1 MYRLCMHTRSLPV
14 RAASGQSLFRKS
26 RDWRHFRWKGPH
38 YFWLHMCRTYF
49 RDFRS
54 GQLPV
59 TWLTSLPV
67 MHNGPIP
74 IDPPQIRLELFPYT
88 THVYVVIH
96 FCDHMWSFKCAVLFF
111 LFMYVKDLDLKHHFL
126 MINELRRVL
135 IVCWP
140 SLFKLFFIT
149 SEQCM
154 VL

>member
-111 LFMYVKDLDLKHHFL
+111 CSCMWRTWISNIIFLWSMNWGECWLFVDHHCL
-126 MINELRRVL
+126 
-135 IVCWP
+135 
-140 SLFKLFFIT
+140 SFF
-149 SEQCM
+149 S
-154 VL
+154 